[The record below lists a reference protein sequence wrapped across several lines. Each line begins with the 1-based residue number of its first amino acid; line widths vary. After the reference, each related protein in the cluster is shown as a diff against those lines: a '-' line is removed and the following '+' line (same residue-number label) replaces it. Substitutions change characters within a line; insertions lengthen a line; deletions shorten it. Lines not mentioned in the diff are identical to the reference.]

1 LRIEPLIGQLLS
13 RAKLWKSFQRES
25 TLLDNHQMNSIT
37 TMELQENSFR
47 DLRSLINN
55 CNLVRL
61 QLLDGSSRELT
72 SPTLGREFLAGDLED
87 EKTLGVFRRSILRS
101 VQFETQIGSTTRALD
116 YTRKAIGELLANGQ
130 FPTLAQVSY
139 LEPRTKPQQL
149 RLIGI
154 SRGFLFTDY
163 LQNPAIPIAA
173 LGSVEL
179 RV

>member
-1 LRIEPLIGQLLS
+1 MRIEPLIGQLFS
-13 RAKLWKSFQRES
+13 RTKLWKSFQRES

-37 TMELQENSFR
+37 AMELQENSFR

-87 EKTLGVFRRSILRS
+87 EKTLGVFRRSLLRS
-101 VQFETQIGSTTRALD
+101 VRFETQIGLTTRALE

-154 SRGFLFTDY
+154 SRGFLFTDF

-173 LGSVEL
+173 LGSIEL
-179 RV
+179 KL

>member
-1 LRIEPLIGQLLS
+1 
-13 RAKLWKSFQRES
+13 
-25 TLLDNHQMNSIT
+25 LLDNRQMNSIT
-37 TMELQENSFR
+37 AMELQENSFR

-72 SPTLGREFLAGDLED
+72 CPTLGREFLAGDLED

-101 VQFETQIGSTTRALD
+101 VQFETQIGSTTRALE

-130 FPTLAQVSY
+130 FPALAQVSY

-154 SRGFLFTDY
+154 SRGFLFTDF

-173 LGSVEL
+173 LGSIEL
-179 RV
+179 KL

>member
-1 LRIEPLIGQLLS
+1 MRIEPLIGQLLNQT
-13 RAKLWKSFQRES
+13 RLWKRFQKEPA
-25 TLLDNHQMNSIT
+25 LLDNRQMNSIT
-37 TMELQENSFR
+37 AMELQENSFR
-47 DLRSLINN
+47 DLRSLITN

-72 SPTLGREFLAGDLED
+72 SPFLGREFLAGNLED
-87 EKTLGVFRRSILRS
+87 EKTRGVFRRSILRS
-101 VQFETQIGSTTRALD
+101 VQFETQVGVVTRTLV
-116 YTRKAIGELLANGQ
+116 YTRKAIGELLASRH
-130 FPTLAQVSY
+130 FPALAQVSY

-173 LGSVEL
+173 IGSIEL
-179 RV
+179 KL

>member
-1 LRIEPLIGQLLS
+1 LRIEPLIGQLLN
-13 RAKLWKSFQRES
+13 RTKLWKRFQKES
-25 TLLDNHQMNSIT
+25 ALLDNRQMNSIT
-37 TMELQENSFR
+37 AVELQKNSFR
-47 DLRSLINN
+47 DLRSLITN
-55 CNLVRL
+55 CNVVRL
-61 QLLDGSSRELT
+61 QLLDGSSRELST
-72 SPTLGREFLAGDLED
+72 PTLGRDFLAGNLED

-101 VQFETQIGSTTRALD
+101 VQFETQVGVVTRTLE
-116 YTRKAIGELLANGQ
+116 YTRKAIGELLASRQ
-130 FPTLAQVSY
+130 FPSLAQVSY

-149 RLIGI
+149 RIIGI

>member
-101 VQFETQIGSTTRALD
+101 VQFETQIGSTTRALG
-116 YTRKAIGELLANGQ
+116 YARKAIGELLANGQ

>member
-1 LRIEPLIGQLLS
+1 LRIEPLIGQLLN
-13 RAKLWKSFQRES
+13 RTKLWKRFQKES
-25 TLLDNHQMNSIT
+25 ALLDNRQMNSIT
-37 TMELQENSFR
+37 AVELQKNSFR
-47 DLRSLINN
+47 DLRSLITN
-55 CNLVRL
+55 CNVVWL
-61 QLLDGSSRELT
+61 QLLDGSSRELST
-72 SPTLGREFLAGDLED
+72 PTLGRDFLAGNLED

-101 VQFETQIGSTTRALD
+101 VQFETQVGVVTRTLE
-116 YTRKAIGELLANGQ
+116 YTRKAIGELLASRQ
-130 FPTLAQVSY
+130 FPSLAQVSY

-149 RLIGI
+149 RIIGI

>member
-1 LRIEPLIGQLLS
+1 M
-13 RAKLWKSFQRES
+13 
-25 TLLDNHQMNSIT
+25 LDNRQMNSIT
-37 TMELQENSFR
+37 AVELQENSFR
-47 DLRSLINN
+47 DLRSLITN

-72 SPTLGREFLAGDLED
+72 TPTLGRDFLAGNLED
-87 EKTLGVFRRSILRS
+87 EKTLGVFQRSILRS
-101 VQFETQIGSTTRALD
+101 VQFETQVGKVTRTLE
-116 YTRKAIGELLANGQ
+116 YTRKAIGELLASRQ
-130 FPTLAQVSY
+130 FPALAQVSY

-173 LGSVEL
+173 LASIEL

>member
-1 LRIEPLIGQLLS
+1 LRIEPLIGQLLN
-13 RAKLWKSFQRES
+13 RTKLWKRFQKES
-25 TLLDNHQMNSIT
+25 ALLDNRQMNSIT
-37 TMELQENSFR
+37 AVELQENSYR
-47 DLRSLINN
+47 DLRSQIIN
-55 CNLVRL
+55 CNVVRL

-72 SPTLGREFLAGDLED
+72 TPTLGRDFLAGNLED
-87 EKTLGVFRRSILRS
+87 EKTVGVFRRSILRS
-101 VQFETQIGSTTRALD
+101 VQFEIQVGVVTRTLE
-116 YTRKAIGELLANGQ
+116 YTRKAIGELLASRQ
-130 FPTLAQVSY
+130 FPALAQVSY

-154 SRGFLFTDY
+154 FRGFLFTDY

>member
-1 LRIEPLIGQLLS
+1 M
-13 RAKLWKSFQRES
+13 
-25 TLLDNHQMNSIT
+25 LDNRLMYSIT
-37 TMELQENSFR
+37 TMELQENTVR
-47 DLRSLINN
+47 DLRSLITN
-55 CNLVRL
+55 CNVVRL

-72 SPTLGREFLAGDLED
+72 APTLGRDFLAGNLED
-87 EKTLGVFRRSILRS
+87 EKTVGVFRRSILRS
-101 VQFETQIGSTTRALD
+101 VQFEFQVGVVTRTLE
-116 YTRKAIGELLANGQ
+116 YTRKAIGELLASRQ
-130 FPTLAQVSY
+130 FPALAQVSY
-139 LEPRTKPQQL
+139 LEPRTKLQQL

>member
-1 LRIEPLIGQLLS
+1 M
-13 RAKLWKSFQRES
+13 
-25 TLLDNHQMNSIT
+25 LDNHQMNSIT

-72 SPTLGREFLAGDLED
+72 SPFLGREFLAGDLED

-101 VQFETQIGSTTRALD
+101 VQFETQIGSTTRALE
-116 YTRKAIGELLANGQ
+116 YTRKAIGELLTNGQ
-130 FPTLAQVSY
+130 FPALAQVSY

-154 SRGFLFTDY
+154 SRGFLFTDF

-173 LGSVEL
+173 LGSIEL
-179 RV
+179 KL

>member
-1 LRIEPLIGQLLS
+1 MRIEPLIGQLLN
-13 RAKLWKSFQRES
+13 RTKLWKRFQKES
-25 TLLDNHQMNSIT
+25 ALLDNRQMNSIT
-37 TMELQENSFR
+37 AVELQKNSFR
-47 DLRSLINN
+47 DLRSLITN

-72 SPTLGREFLAGDLED
+72 TPTLGRDFLAGNLED

-101 VQFETQIGSTTRALD
+101 VQFETQVGEVTRTLE
-116 YTRKAIGELLANGQ
+116 YTRKAIGELLASRQ
-130 FPTLAQVSY
+130 FPALAQVSY

-173 LGSVEL
+173 LASIEL

>member
-1 LRIEPLIGQLLS
+1 M
-13 RAKLWKSFQRES
+13 
-25 TLLDNHQMNSIT
+25 LDNRQMNSIT
-37 TMELQENSFR
+37 AVELQKNSFR
-47 DLRSLINN
+47 DLRSLITN

-72 SPTLGREFLAGDLED
+72 TPTLGRDFLAGNLED

-101 VQFETQIGSTTRALD
+101 VQFETQVGEVTRTLV
-116 YTRKAIGELLANGQ
+116 YTRKAIGELLASRQ
-130 FPTLAQVSY
+130 FPALAQVSY

-154 SRGFLFTDY
+154 SRGFLFTDF

-173 LGSVEL
+173 LASIEL